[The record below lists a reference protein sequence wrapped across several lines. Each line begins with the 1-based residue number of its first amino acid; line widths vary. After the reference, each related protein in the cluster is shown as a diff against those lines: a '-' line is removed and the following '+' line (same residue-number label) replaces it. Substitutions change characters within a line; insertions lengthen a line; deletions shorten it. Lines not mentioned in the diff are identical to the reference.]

1 MTALQ
6 SSELPHLGTFIKA
19 AELGGFTAAAGDLGI
34 TQAAVSQR
42 IALLEKRLQISLF
55 ERRVG
60 RTCLT
65 EAGRRLYE
73 YGRKILD
80 LHKEASEA
88 LGSFHSPISGNL
100 SVAASSVPGE
110 CILPALLPAF
120 QEKYPQVHVRAT
132 VSDSVSVLR
141 DIEKGHATLGLAGL
155 EVASSNLD
163 SRQIGSDRLVL
174 IMPSQH
180 GGAARKSITLR
191 SLGREQLIIRESGS
205 GSRSVLERAL
215 ERAGTSLAAL
225 NVTLELGSN
234 SAIKDA
240 VRRGVGVA
248 FLSRMAVQR
257 ELDSRELRSVA
268 VTELDLTR
276 HFYVVFDRRRP
287 LPAAAAVF
295 VHFLEAHSLSAKRK

>member
-1 MTALQ
+1 MAVLRNP
-6 SSELPHLGTFIKA
+6 ELPHLGTFVKV
-19 AELGGFTAAAGDLGI
+19 AELGGFTAAAMDLGV

-42 IALLEKRLQISLF
+42 ISLLERRLQIALF

-65 EAGRRLYE
+65 AAGRRLYE
-73 YGRKILD
+73 YGRKIVD
-80 LHKEASEA
+80 LHQQASEA
-88 LGSFHSPISGNL
+88 LGGVHSPISGEL

-120 QEKYPQVHVRAT
+120 QEKFPHVHVRAT
-132 VSDSVSVLR
+132 VSDSGSVLK
-141 DIEKGHATLGLAGL
+141 DIEKGHVALGLVGQ
-155 EVASSNLD
+155 EVASPNLD

-174 IMPSQH
+174 IMSSKH
-180 GGAARKSITLR
+180 DWAARRAITLR
-191 SLGREQLIIRESGS
+191 ALGREQLIIRESGS
-205 GSRSVLERAL
+205 ASRCVLERGL
-215 ERAGTSLAAL
+215 ERAGSSLAAM

-248 FLSRMAVQR
+248 FLSKLAVQR
-257 ELDSRELRSVA
+257 ELDSGELRT
-268 VTELDLTR
+268 VTVKELDLTR

-295 VHFLEAHSLSAKRK
+295 VHFLETQSHSAN